1 MRVALTIDFGSTY
14 TKLRAID
21 LDKAKIIGSGQGP
34 STVATD
40 INHGLD
46 LALEDL
52 EKHLGVLPDFE
63 CRLAS
68 SSAAGGLRMVTI
80 GLVPKLTSQAARHAA
95 LGAGAKILANYSY
108 ELTEADVSEIDDIA
122 PDILLLSGGTDG
134 GNKTAYLA
142 NAETLSRSR
151 VPCPIILA
159 GNRSASDQAEKV
171 LGATGK
177 TTVTTENVMPEYLK
191 LNIEPAREAIRGLFI
206 DHIINAKGI
215 DRAANRFDE
224 ILMPTP
230 AAVLEA
236 ASLLADGTSETA
248 GIGPLIVLDI
258 GGATT
263 DVHSIC
269 NGAPA
274 ESSVIMMG
282 LQEPYAM
289 RTVEGDLG
297 MRHTAKDV
305 VDAVGISGFANLAK
319 VSAAS
324 VKKILRR
331 CQDDVDW
338 LPETTVERA
347 FDAALARLAVSIS
360 VERHAGE
367 QRIVQTVQG
376 PMTVQSGKDLTE
388 IKTVIGTGGI
398 LVHGANPLSALS
410 RSERSAGKPG
420 ALCPRASNY
429 FLDSNYMLYACGLLR
444 GQEPETALK
453 MAKQSLKQLNT
464 GLHHGVSTG

>member
-347 FDAALARLAVSIS
+347 FDAALARL
-360 VERHAGE
+360 
-367 QRIVQTVQG
+367 
-376 PMTVQSGKDLTE
+376 
-388 IKTVIGTGGI
+388 
-398 LVHGANPLSALS
+398 
-410 RSERSAGKPG
+410 RSEERRVGKECRSRWSP
-420 ALCPRASNY
+420 Y
-429 FLDSNYMLYACGLLR
+429 
-444 GQEPETALK
+444 
-453 MAKQSLKQLNT
+453 
-464 GLHHGVSTG
+464 H